1 MSKSSNS
8 TTGVILLKL
17 LLSVPF
23 FFLLYTLKENHS
35 DDRLAVLSAL
45 KNDRHSLRIFRGFA
59 EVCLLIFCTAICIKV
74 LDESLGKEMVSVL
87 LFGEAQ
93 KEDDNEVFVKDT
105 SGDYRLVSAAPIDG
119 IEENEPTTL
128 INDLHPSTS
137 RIASSGMDMILLLS
151 ISLLLFTINS
161 DYTSKYSHLSFP
173 FLPSSVFP
181 LTLFFLFL
189 CFIIF
194 PWNRRRTFLLV
205 VWRTLEA
212 PFRYVTFR
220 DGLVGDILTS
230 TVRPMQDIA
239 YSFFYLFSGLN
250 GGIDSSTIL
259 YAFVLPACAVTP
271 LWLRFLQCLR
281 QSHDL
286 RKRWPY
292 LGNAFKYFVAAEVA
306 LFGLFVPNNKDKFI
320 WRLCFVIATLYQI
333 WWDTFMDWELFQYDA
348 STRTYSLRT
357 RRLYSYRFFYYFIF
371 TINFLLR
378 FCWTLS
384 FIPPQTLSRAGLV
397 LDTFSAE
404 ADFKNLINP
413 ALASAE
419 IIRRSLWALIRIELQ
434 AIKMLDQSITTDKE
448 TDILHPDQSSSSAIS
463 DDDLQ
468 EMLPM
473 EIENSANDYSTLL
486 QQPFAMFQTKLSLNS
501 EIQVLSELVLY
512 STAFTSLGIL
522 AAAHRE

>member
-181 LTLFFLFL
+181 LTLFF
-189 CFIIF
+189 
-194 PWNRRRTFLLV
+194 
-205 VWRTLEA
+205 
-212 PFRYVTFR
+212 
-220 DGLVGDILTS
+220 
-230 TVRPMQDIA
+230 
-239 YSFFYLFSGLN
+239 SF
-250 GGIDSSTIL
+250 
-259 YAFVLPACAVTP
+259 
-271 LWLRFLQCLR
+271 
-281 QSHDL
+281 
-286 RKRWPY
+286 
-292 LGNAFKYFVAAEVA
+292 
-306 LFGLFVPNNKDKFI
+306 
-320 WRLCFVIATLYQI
+320 
-333 WWDTFMDWELFQYDA
+333 
-348 STRTYSLRT
+348 SL
-357 RRLYSYRFFYYFIF
+357 FYYFSLEPPSYVLVGCMEDIRGAF
-371 TINFLLR
+371 SIRYLSRRLSWRYSHFHRSTDARHCVF
-378 FCWTLS
+378 FFLS
-384 FIPPQTLSRAGLV
+384 FFG
-397 LDTFSAE
+397 
-404 ADFKNLINP
+404 FK
-413 ALASAE
+413 
-419 IIRRSLWALIRIELQ
+419 WW
-434 AIKMLDQSITTDKE
+434 
-448 TDILHPDQSSSSAIS
+448 
-463 DDDLQ
+463 
-468 EMLPM
+468 
-473 EIENSANDYSTLL
+473 Y
-486 QQPFAMFQTKLSLNS
+486 
-501 EIQVLSELVLY
+501 
-512 STAFTSLGIL
+512 
-522 AAAHRE
+522 